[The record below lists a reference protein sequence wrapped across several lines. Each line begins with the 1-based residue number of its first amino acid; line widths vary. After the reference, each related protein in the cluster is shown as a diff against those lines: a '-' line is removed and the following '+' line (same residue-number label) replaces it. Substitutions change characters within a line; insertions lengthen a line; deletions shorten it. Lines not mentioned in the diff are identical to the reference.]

1 MRIRN
6 KLFDNIIMIL
16 CSCFTAFIF
25 APLEIFF
32 MNSSKIWFDIYDLLF
47 PVVVYFTGACV
58 LAISVFLFFIL
69 IKKQKLADIYT
80 YMLAGI
86 VFIFYVIGSF
96 VPVHISLVDDGE
108 SVNWLDL
115 KYNAIHI
122 FIIAIL
128 SLILVFVYRREKRQS
143 IVKGVLLAVFGIQIF
158 TLVTISLISPG
169 DRWKHRNEMI
179 LSEKNYQTY
188 SKASNIEILVLDE
201 FDSRVMT
208 ELLNSDN
215 SYISLLDGF
224 TYYPDTASLYNFS
237 DCSVTQ
243 MLTGAP
249 YKHQTGFDEYLSN
262 GYDSSYLI
270 NRLKGEYSLNIYD
283 DIALLPADMA
293 DDLFDNYVQVKMK
306 VSSKRTLMKYM
317 YKLVGCK
324 YLPFYF
330 RQYCWFASDDLD
342 ELKYVENVDDSIDYS
357 DRDITASPCTAAN
370 TAFYSSLDEIKVVD
384 DKMFHWHHLRGIHGP
399 RNHDAFMQEAENSDV
414 MECAK
419 GLMFMLDRW
428 IGALKDK
435 GVYDNSVILIVA
447 DHGTNLTPDETFRS
461 ANALFMVKGFN
472 EHHDLMISDK
482 KVSYSE
488 MDDIYKKLLDGCAGD
503 EAVTGLDENEV
514 RYFYRGLDGY
524 YADGDLIEYLIK
536 EKASDVEN
544 VQETGVV
551 YR

>member
-1 MRIRN
+1 MKSRN
-6 KLFDNIIMIL
+6 ELLDNIIMIL

-58 LAISVFLFFIL
+58 LAISVFLFCIL

-143 IVKGVLLAVFGIQIF
+143 IVKGVLLAVLGIQIF

-169 DRWKHRNEMI
+169 DGGKHRNEMI

-215 SYISLLDGF
+215 SYIPLLDGF
-224 TYYPDTASLYNFS
+224 TYFPDTASLYNFS

-243 MLTGAP
+243 MLTGIP

-447 DHGTNLTPDETFRS
+447 DHGTKLTPDETFRS

-488 MDDIYKKLLDGCAGD
+488 LDDVYKKLLDGCRGD

>member
-1 MRIRN
+1 MRVRN
-6 KLFDNIIMIL
+6 SLIDNIIMIL

-108 SVNWLDL
+108 SVNWLDP
-115 KYNAIHI
+115 KYNAVHI

-128 SLILVFVYRREKRQS
+128 SVILVFIYHREKRQS

-169 DRWKHRNEMI
+169 DGWKHRNEMI

-215 SYISLLDGF
+215 SYIPLLDGF
-224 TYYPDTASLYNFS
+224 TYFPDTASLYNFS

-243 MLTGAP
+243 MLTGIP
-249 YKHQTGFDEYLSN
+249 YKHQSGFDEYLSN

-270 NRLKGEYSLNIYD
+270 NRLKGE
-283 DIALLPADMA
+283 
-293 DDLFDNYVQVKMK
+293 
-306 VSSKRTLMKYM
+306 
-317 YKLVGCK
+317 
-324 YLPFYF
+324 
-330 RQYCWFASDDLD
+330 
-342 ELKYVENVDDSIDYS
+342 
-357 DRDITASPCTAAN
+357 
-370 TAFYSSLDEIKVVD
+370 
-384 DKMFHWHHLRGIHGP
+384 
-399 RNHDAFMQEAENSDV
+399 
-414 MECAK
+414 
-419 GLMFMLDRW
+419 
-428 IGALKDK
+428 
-435 GVYDNSVILIVA
+435 
-447 DHGTNLTPDETFRS
+447 
-461 ANALFMVKGFN
+461 
-472 EHHDLMISDK
+472 
-482 KVSYSE
+482 
-488 MDDIYKKLLDGCAGD
+488 
-503 EAVTGLDENEV
+503 
-514 RYFYRGLDGY
+514 
-524 YADGDLIEYLIK
+524 
-536 EKASDVEN
+536 
-544 VQETGVV
+544 
-551 YR
+551 